1 MTVVIVLI
9 ALLGAS
15 CAFAQDDPT
24 LHNAMSPVSP
34 PGPLPE
40 PFRIGSPRPQGTQ
53 ANASPA
59 ALLYRQLRDVHLDPK
74 NFHRIREASIERE
87 DIHITL
93 DDGVIAFTQAVD
105 GRVTGAFFEG
115 EGEILLIPPDRVER
129 RSLGLFTGSAVLEEK
144 FTTAFFRFND
154 DFPEEVADS
163 LRDADPSSGEDAQA
177 FVTKWDP
184 TVNSLAEA
192 DALRLLTSFLNS
204 PADAQGKVHPPA
216 GDRMLRARLGGQ
228 HLGVFDLFFDTDAR
242 EQISVGQLDHD
253 TFGDSFFNVWA
264 AFPMRSKRAQA
275 NQRRTAPARAGV
287 TPAVLGS
294 TTEEEPE
301 DRLHIEDYKIKVDV
315 KPPTDLNVDC
325 TLDAQVA
332 QGGQRVILL
341 ELSRYLKVSQIELDG
356 KPIDYLQNEA
366 LEGTALARRGN
377 DLLAVIFPQTLRM
390 GQKLQ
395 LRFVYGGSVMSEA
408 GGGLLYVG
416 ARGIW
421 YPNRGISMANFDL
434 QFTYPPEWSLV
445 ATGKQRS
452 SVTQDGLLT
461 SRWISERPMPL
472 AGFNLG
478 HYQRAEAKGEVAV
491 EVYAAKGV
499 ETAMNASQPPDL
511 APPIITGRGAEHEAL
526 AAPPPTP
533 EPAGNAQA
541 LADTVQRGIQTFTEE
556 MGPYPYDSLALS
568 QMPGPLSQGWPG
580 LIFLSSY
587 AFLTPEELQRTKLGT
602 ANNILYQSLMPLHE
616 VAHSWWGDL
625 VVWKSYRDQWLVEA
639 LANECALIAMEK
651 NGQSRQ
657 AQAIL
662 DSYRRQ
668 LLTNTKDKRLEADAG
683 PVTLGVRLFSSYF
696 PNGYDVISYGRG
708 TWLIH
713 MLRHMLDDAAEKS
726 HSAKASNSDDAPF
739 FRALHRLREQNEG
752 KYINNRIVQQAFE
765 EELPESLRY
774 EGRKSLDWFFDEWV
788 NGTAIPKIE
797 TSGVKIA
804 ASARGT
810 TITGKLQQKDAPDEL
825 VTSVPLYGVT
835 AAGPVL
841 LGRVFA
847 DGPETTFHLSG
858 PVGVK
863 KIEIDPFHTV
873 LRRE

>member
-1 MTVVIVLI
+1 
-9 ALLGAS
+9 
-15 CAFAQDDPT
+15 
-24 LHNAMSPVSP
+24 VSP

-40 PFRIGSPRPQGTQ
+40 PFRIGSPRPQAVQT
-53 ANASPA
+53 NPSRA

-74 NFHRIREASIERE
+74 NFHRIREASLERE

-105 GRVTGAFFEG
+105 GRITGAFFEG

-163 LRDADPSSGEDAQA
+163 LRDIDPSSGEDAQA

-192 DALRLLTSFLNS
+192 DALRLLTSFLNGS
-204 PADAQGKVHPPA
+204 TDAQGKVHPPS

-253 TFGDSFFNVWA
+253 AFSNSFFNVWA

-275 NQRRTAPARAGV
+275 TERRTAPPRAGV

-301 DRLHIEDYKIKVDV
+301 DRLHIEGYKIKVDV
-315 KPPTDLNVDC
+315 KPPTDLSVEC

-377 DLLAVIFPQTLRM
+377 DLLAVIFPETLRT
-390 GQKLQ
+390 GQKIQ

-421 YPNRGISMANFDL
+421 YPNRGVSMANFDL

-452 SVTQDGLLT
+452 SVNQDGLVT
-461 SRWISERPMPL
+461 SRWISERPIPL

-491 EVYAAKGV
+491 EVYAARGV
-499 ETAMNASQPPDL
+499 ETAMGASQPQEL
-511 APPIITGRGAEHEAL
+511 SAPIISGRGGEHEAL
-526 AAPPPTP
+526 VPASPAPQ
-533 EPAGNAQA
+533 PASNAQA
-541 LADTVQRGIQTFTEE
+541 LADTVEHGIETFGEE
-556 MGPYPYDSLALS
+556 MGPYPYGSLALS

-616 VAHSWWGDL
+616 VAHNWWGDL

-639 LANECALIAMEK
+639 LANECALIVMER
-651 NGQSRQ
+651 NGQSRHV
-657 AQAIL
+657 QAIL

-668 LLTNTKDKRLEADAG
+668 LLTNTPSTTKDKRLVADAG

-713 MLRHMLDDAAEKS
+713 MLRHMLDDAAEKT
-726 HSAKASNSDDAPF
+726 HSAKSNSDEPF

-752 KYINNRIVQQAFE
+752 KSINNRIVQQVFE

-797 TSGVKIA
+797 ASGVKIV
-804 ASARGT
+804 ASAHGV
-810 TITGKLQQKDAPDEL
+810 TITGKLEQKDAPDEL
-825 VTSVPLYGVT
+825 VTSVPLYGIT
-835 AAGPVL
+835 SAGSVL

-847 DGPETTFHLSG
+847 DGPETAFHLSA
-858 PVGVK
+858 PAGVK
-863 KIEIDPFHTV
+863 KIEVDPYHTV

>member
-1 MTVVIVLI
+1 VIWLGVL
-9 ALLGAS
+9 LV
-15 CAFAQDDPT
+15 AFGSPLQAQDDPT

-40 PFRIGSPRPQGTQ
+40 PFRIGSPRPQTLQ
-53 ANASPA
+53 AAPSAA
-59 ALLYRQLRDVHLDPK
+59 ALLYRQLRDIHLDPK
-74 NFHRIREASIERE
+74 QFHHIRDASIERE
-87 DIHITL
+87 DIHITI

-105 GRVTGAFFEG
+105 GRITGAFFEG

-129 RSLGLFTGSAVLEEK
+129 RSLGLFTGSAILEEK
-144 FTTAFFRFND
+144 FSTAFFRFND
-154 DFPEEVADS
+154 DFPEEIANS
-163 LRDADPSSGEDAQA
+163 LRDANPDAGEDAEA
-177 FVTKWDP
+177 FVKKWD
-184 TVNSLAEA
+184 TTANSLSEA
-192 DALRLLTSFLNS
+192 DALRLLTSFLNGTTN
-204 PADAQGKVHPPA
+204 AAGKLVPPK
-216 GDRMLRARLGGQ
+216 GDDMLRVRIGGE

-253 TFGDSFFNVWA
+253 SFGDSYFNVWA
-264 AFPMRSKRAQA
+264 AFPMRSKRRQA
-275 NQRRTAPARAGV
+275 STRRVATSKAGA

-301 DRLHIEDYKIKVDV
+301 DRLHIDNYKIKVNV
-315 KPPTDLNVDC
+315 KPPTDLDVDC
-325 TLDAQVA
+325 TLDARVV

-341 ELSRYLKVSQIELDG
+341 ELSRYLKVSQIEVDG
-356 KPIDYLQNEA
+356 KPIDFLQNEA

-377 DLLAVIFPQTLRM
+377 DMLAAIFPESLETGR
-390 GQKLQ
+390 KFQ
-395 LRFVYGGSVMSEA
+395 LRFVYAGSVMSEA

-421 YPNRGISMANFDL
+421 FPNRGVSMANFDL
-434 QFTYPPEWSLV
+434 EFTYPSEWSLV
-445 ATGKQRS
+445 ATGRQSS
-452 SVTQDGLLT
+452 SVNHDGLQT
-461 SRWISERPMPL
+461 SHWISERPIPV

-478 HYQRAEAKGEVAV
+478 HYERALAKGTVPI

-499 ETAMNASQPPDL
+499 ESAMGVPTPQLTAPV
-511 APPIITGRGAEHEAL
+511 ITGRGAEHEAL
-526 AAPPPTP
+526 MPPLAPV
-533 EPAGNAQA
+533 PASNAQA
-541 LADTVQRGIQTFTEE
+541 LADRMEKGIDTLSEE
-556 MGPYPYDSLALS
+556 MGPYPYSNLVLS

-587 AFLTPEELQRTKLGT
+587 VFLTPEEMQQTKLGN

-616 VAHSWWGDL
+616 VAHNWWGDL

-639 LANECALIAMEK
+639 LANETGLIAMEK
-651 NGQSRQ
+651 QGQSRQ
-657 AQAIL
+657 VQAIL

-668 LLTNTKDKRLEADAG
+668 LLSTTKEKRTVADAG

-713 MLRHMLDDAAEKS
+713 MLRTMIDDAAEKAGS
-726 HSAKASNSDDAPF
+726 HGPRENQDEPF
-739 FRALHRLREQNEG
+739 FRVLHKLREQNEG
-752 KYINNRIVQQAFE
+752 KYFNNRIVQEAFE

-774 EGRKSLDWFFDEWV
+774 DGRKSLDWFFDEWV

-797 TSGVKIA
+797 VNGVKFVP
-804 ASARGT
+804 SPRGT
-810 TITGKLQQKDAPDEL
+810 TITGKITQKEAPDEL
-825 VTSVPLYGVT
+825 ITSVPLYGAT
-835 AAGPVL
+835 PGGLVL

-847 DGPETTFHLSG
+847 DGPESTFRLTG
-858 PVGVK
+858 PAGIK
-863 KIEIDPFHTV
+863 KIEVDPYHTV